1 MSYFFLVPGLICLFL
16 VISDPDRGVD
26 KAFLSVYLPTL
37 FLLPWD
43 YTLRV
48 PHLPELSVSQICVIP
63 LGVVAVF
70 RFVRKSSFVLMDF
83 LVPAFLI
90 SLTISEVLYE
100 KVTKDGILLAIASFI
115 SLFMPYA
122 IGRTMIE
129 PGNRLVVVRR
139 IVLLVLLLGA
149 PGFFEW
155 RMGRNL
161 YAPIGNVFGVSM
173 SPTIQLRDGHGRLAA
188 AFQDAEVAGTAIAMA
203 FALNAWL
210 AFLWRTRPNPLL
222 IAGAPAVDEEVVLA
236 AGKERRHGIH
246 MDGEPRIRAFADA
259 GAQVETRSAV
269 LAPARPGRDPDALFD
284 FLGKYHIAEILLVVY
299 IFLTQSRGPE
309 LALIAGY
316 LVLQILRFKKMKVAT
331 AVVGIVLALAAA
343 GAYQYF
349 SEQTNVTDLNAIHN
363 EQQGSALYRRQML
376 ELFKPI
382 VERGGWLGWGYMSF
396 PHAQGLGNLGN
407 GVQSIDNQFLY
418 VQLGQGKLGLILF
431 VLIAVESVRMPF
443 MRSWRLLSLDD
454 RAFAV
459 CMLAALVMLWINML
473 TVYMGS
479 QLPQVSYLLIG
490 WAQSIVASSQ
500 QVASEEPA
508 TRPEFFFR
516 RVFT

>member
-1 MSYFFLVPGLICLFL
+1 MSYFFLVPALICLL
-16 VISDPDRGVD
+16 SNDARLRRGRGHS
-26 KAFLSVYLPTL
+26 FSFCLSANSLLITPSTIRYVSLIYQNYL
-37 FLLPWD
+37 FL
-43 YTLRV
+43 
-48 PHLPELSVSQICVIP
+48 QICVIP
-63 LGVVAVF
+63 VGVVALS
-70 RFVRKSSFVLMDF
+70 RLVRKGSFVLMDF
-83 LVPAFLI
+83 LVPSFLI

-100 KVTKDGILLAIASFI
+100 KVTKDGILLAVVSFI
-115 SLFMPYA
+115 SMFLPYA
-122 IGRTMIE
+122 IGRTLIE
-129 PGNRLVVVRR
+129 PGNRIVVVRR

-161 YAPIGNVFGVSM
+161 YAPLGDVFGVVM
-173 SPTIQLRDGHGRLAA
+173 SPTIQLRDGRGRFAA

-210 AFLWRTRPNPLL
+210 AFLWRTKTWQN
-222 IAGAPAVDEEVVLA
+222 
-236 AGKERRHGIH
+236 
-246 MDGEPRIRAFADA
+246 
-259 GAQVETRSAV
+259 
-269 LAPARPGRDPDALFD
+269 PDALFT
-284 FLGKYHIAEILLVVY
+284 FLQKYHIAEILLVAY
-299 IFLTQSRGPE
+299 IYLTQSRGPE

-316 LVLQILRFKKMKVAT
+316 LILQIPRFKNMKLAT
-331 AVVGIVLALAAA
+331 AVVAALLALGAA

-349 SEQTNVTDLNAIHN
+349 AEQTNVTDINAIHD

-407 GVQSIDNQFLY
+407 GVQSVDNQFLY
-418 VQLGQGKLGLILF
+418 VQLGQGKLGYILF
-431 VLIAVESVRMPF
+431 ILIAVESVRTAF
-443 MRSWRLLSLDD
+443 MRSWRMQSLPD

-459 CMLAALVMLWINML
+459 CMLAALVMLWITL
-473 TVYMGS
+473 TTVYMGS
-479 QLPQVSYLLIG
+479 QLPQVSFLLIG
-490 WAQSIVASSQ
+490 WAQSIAGSRP

-508 TRPEFFFR
+508 TQPVFFFR